1 MTPYDLGQPL
11 GAAFIVMGY
20 ALAPFLILPLLI
32 VALGETAARVA
43 RPAIDLVDRLSLS
56 FETFARWCLLAMTFG
71 MLATVVLR
79 YAFGQSFTKLTEGV
93 LYAHA
98 LGFLLAAP
106 AALLRDAHV
115 RVDIF
120 YGGLS
125 DRGKA
130 IINLLGYTFFAA
142 PVLLMLLFAAGPVV
156 DLAWRVGERSAET
169 DGLPLVFLLKT
180 AIPVFASA
188 LLAQALAQA
197 CRAAIAIRGLAPATP
212 PPDGLPQG
220 EGAA

>member
-32 VALGETAARVA
+32 VALGEAAARVA
-43 RPAIDLVDRLSLS
+43 RPAIDLIDRLSLS
-56 FETFARWCLLAMTFG
+56 FETFSRWCLLAMTFG

-130 IINLLGYTFFAA
+130 IINLLGYALFAA

-156 DLAWRVGERSAET
+156 DLAWRIGERSAET

-188 LLAQALAQA
+188 LLAQVLAQA

>member
-11 GAAFIVMGY
+11 GAALIVMGY

-32 VALGETAARVA
+32 VALGEAAARVA
-43 RPAIDLVDRLSLS
+43 RPAIDLIDRLSLS
-56 FETFARWCLLAMTFG
+56 FETFSRWCLLAMTFG

-130 IINLLGYTFFAA
+130 IINLLGYALFAA

-156 DLAWRVGERSAET
+156 DLAWRIGERSAET

-188 LLAQALAQA
+188 LLAQVLAQA

>member
-43 RPAIDLVDRLSLS
+43 RPAIDLIDRLSLS

-115 RVDIF
+115 RVDIL

-130 IINLLGYTFFAA
+130 IINLLGYALFAA

-156 DLAWRVGERSAET
+156 DLAWRIGERSAET

>member
-11 GAAFIVMGY
+11 GMFFTVMGF
-20 ALAPFLILPLLI
+20 ALAPFLLLPFVIL
-32 VALGETAARVA
+32 ALGDDAARVA
-43 RPAIDLVDRLSLS
+43 RPAIDLIDRLSLA
-56 FETFARWCLLAMTFG
+56 FEAFARWCLLAMAFG

-115 RVDIF
+115 RVDIL
-120 YGGLS
+120 YGALS

-130 IINLLGYTFFAA
+130 VINLMGYALFAA

-156 DLAWRVGERSAET
+156 ELAWRIGERSAET

-180 AIPVFASA
+180 AIPVFAA
-188 LLAQALAQA
+188 GLLAQAMAQG
-197 CRAAIAIRGLAPATP
+197 CRAAITIRGLAPAAP
-212 PPDGLPQG
+212 PAAGLPRG
-220 EGAA
+220 EGVA

>member
-43 RPAIDLVDRLSLS
+43 RPAIDLIDRLSLS
-56 FETFARWCLLAMTFG
+56 FETFSRWCLLAMTFG

-130 IINLLGYTFFAA
+130 IINLLGYALFAA

-156 DLAWRVGERSAET
+156 DLAWRIGERSAET

>member
-43 RPAIDLVDRLSLS
+43 RPAIDLIDRLSLS
-56 FETFARWCLLAMTFG
+56 FETFSRWCLLAMTFG

-130 IINLLGYTFFAA
+130 IINLLGYALFAA

-156 DLAWRVGERSAET
+156 DLAWRIGERSAET

-188 LLAQALAQA
+188 LLAQVLAQA

>member
-32 VALGETAARVA
+32 VALGEAAARVA
-43 RPAIDLVDRLSLS
+43 RPAIDLIDRLSLS
-56 FETFARWCLLAMTFG
+56 FETFSRWCLLAMTFG

-115 RVDIF
+115 RVDIL

-130 IINLLGYTFFAA
+130 IINLLGYALFAA

-156 DLAWRVGERSAET
+156 DLAWRIGERSAET